1 MSLFG
6 LLGIASCISCLAS
19 TSTTPAY
26 LLPTFNA
33 EISNAKVADRLS
45 DAGSAVESGNVFAWL
60 PTSTAA
66 YANEPSQQS
75 STVPQIQPIL
85 RTLPWLASGEQKF
98 CTSKHQT
105 RSTPAKLEGETSKQI
120 FPRPQKN
127 ENKGLFGR
135 LLGWWQHLTGKRE
148 EADIPSIHEHPVV
161 VLQRQGWQREKPP
174 WQQAYSPYPSQRF
187 NKQTIATNDG
197 SAANNLKK
205 VTKYQIWVKGY
216 LVAEITNRIYA
227 LQMATNLESLLQ
239 IEDLDGSQIQ
249 PSIVRGIP
257 GGTYGDGSD
266 GEDSSEN
273 RILFLVTEDIANQ
286 EKRNNELL
294 AIEWVNKLRI
304 ALSTLPFSLV
314 EAQTRMHG
322 LAETDREMSGLASW
336 YGPAFHG
343 RLTATGE
350 TFDQQDL
357 TAAHPSLPFNTY
369 LKVTNTENGRSAIVR
384 INDRGPYVKP
394 RILDLSWQAARCLQS
409 EVEGVVPVDASIMEK
424 SELPFFAVRVN
435 SE

>member
-1 MSLFG
+1 L
-6 LLGIASCISCLAS
+6 
-19 TSTTPAY
+19 
-26 LLPTFNA
+26 
-33 EISNAKVADRLS
+33 NAKVADRFS
-45 DAGSAVESGNVFAWL
+45 DAGSAVEPGSVFAWF
-60 PTSTAA
+60 PASTAA

-98 CTSKHQT
+98 CTSSHQT
-105 RSTPAKLEGETSKQI
+105 QTTPAKLEEETSKQI
-120 FPRPQKN
+120 FPRPHEN
-127 ENKGLFGR
+127 ENKSLFGR
-135 LLGWWQHLTGKRE
+135 LLGWWQRLTVGKRE
-148 EADIPSIHEHPVV
+148 KSDIQSIHKYPVV
-161 VLQRQGWQREKPP
+161 VLQRQGWQRENTP
-174 WQQAYSPYPSQRF
+174 WQEAYSPYPSQRF
-187 NKQTIATNDG
+187 NQPTAASNG
-197 SAANNLKK
+197 GRVANNLKK
-205 VTKYQIWVKGY
+205 VTKYQIWVQGY

-227 LQMATNLESLLQ
+227 LQMARNLESLLQ
-239 IEDLDGSQIQ
+239 IENLDGSKIQ

-266 GEDSSEN
+266 REN
-273 RILFLVTEDIANQ
+273 SADDRILFLVTENIANK
-286 EKRNNELL
+286 ERRNKELL

-304 ALSTLPFSLV
+304 ALSTLPLSLV

-322 LAETDREMSGLASW
+322 LAETDQEISGLASW

-350 TFDQQDL
+350 TFDQRDL

-384 INDRGPYVKP
+384 INDRGPYVEP

-409 EVEGVVPVDASIMEK
+409 EVDGVVPIDASLMQK
-424 SELPFFAVRVN
+424 SELPFFAARAN
-435 SE
+435 SEPK